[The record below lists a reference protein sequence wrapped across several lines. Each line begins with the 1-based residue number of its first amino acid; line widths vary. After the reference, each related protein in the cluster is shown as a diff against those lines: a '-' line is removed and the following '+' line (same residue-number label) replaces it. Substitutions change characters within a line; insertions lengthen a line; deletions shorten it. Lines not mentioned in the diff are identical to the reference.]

1 MNYIESK
8 ATLMIEVILANKGF
22 VVGFFYCFVLFC
34 FVFSVRLSWH
44 NLRTWACG

>member
-22 VVGFFYCFVLFC
+22 VVGFCYCFFVLF
-34 FVFSVRLSWH
+34 FLLDYH
-44 NLRTWACG
+44 GTT

>member
-22 VVGFFYCFVLFC
+22 VVGFFCF
-34 FVFSVRLSWH
+34 SGRLSWH